1 MEAELKELEPEEA
14 AEYLQ
19 SLGVE
24 EAGLGSLI
32 RATYRQLGLQT
43 YFTSGPTETRA
54 WTIRTGTSSL
64 SMTKS
69 GRLRGVHATV
79 CCICYGIFWQKY
91 SCGRRYVRPAGCWR
105 HPHRLRAG
113 FHPCRDRRVCSMLLC
128 TKAGD

>member
-1 MEAELKELEPEEA
+1 MEAELKELQPEEA

-54 WTIRTGTSSL
+54 WTIRAGMSS
-64 SMTKS
+64 
-69 GRLRGVHATV
+69 H
-79 CCICYGIFWQKY
+79 
-91 SCGRRYVRPAGCWR
+91 
-105 HPHRLRAG
+105 AG
-113 FHPCRDRRVCSMLLC
+113 F
-128 TKAGD
+128 AGGNLHECNTRCAW

>member
-1 MEAELKELEPEEA
+1 MLPFVITLETELSVLCDCCAQVEAELKELDPEEA

-54 WTIRTGTSSL
+54 WTIRAGMSS
-64 SMTKS
+64 
-69 GRLRGVHATV
+69 
-79 CCICYGIFWQKY
+79 
-91 SCGRRYVRPAGCWR
+91 
-105 HPHRLRAG
+105 
-113 FHPCRDRRVCSMLLC
+113 
-128 TKAGD
+128 